1 VEVSQA
7 AFSNKRAAWPLDAL
21 GIIRAG
27 FSRHLL
33 SERKEKPVKKSA
45 DSDRSHEADLSEN
58 RSAHSQSTTD
68 VQRLLSSYE
77 EYLSRLLGLA
87 DETRRRYLPFAE
99 RFLKWQFAVET
110 LDWNR
115 LDGDSVASFVR
126 REGARLNNNGH
137 RAPLTA
143 IRSLLRFL
151 VFEGLIAPGLEN
163 AVPRW
168 RRYRHASLPVHL
180 SDHQVTLT
188 LNTCSGDTPIG
199 LRDRAILLLLSR
211 LAVRAKEVISLR
223 LEDIDWVEGTLTI
236 RSKKSLRERSLP
248 LTQDVGEALAKY
260 LREGRPVSP
269 SRFVF
274 LQHNSPHQPFVTSG
288 AISYIAKQA
297 FTRAGI
303 KLPRMGAHAFRHTA
317 ATRMICRGASFKEI
331 ADILGHKS
339 IDTTG
344 IYAKLDMAGLASVVL
359 PWPGGAK

>member
-1 VEVSQA
+1 V
-7 AFSNKRAAWPLDAL
+7 N
-21 GIIRAG
+21 
-27 FSRHLL
+27 
-33 SERKEKPVKKSA
+33 KSA
-45 DSDRSHEADLSEN
+45 DSHRSNEADLSKN
-58 RSAHSQSTTD
+58 RPACSRSTPD
-68 VQRLLSSYE
+68 VERLLRSYD
-77 EYLSRLLGLA
+77 EYLTRLLGLA

-99 RFLKWQFAVET
+99 RFLTWQFPVVT
-110 LDWNR
+110 PDWSQ
-115 LDGDSVASFVR
+115 LDGDSVASFIR
-126 REGARLNNNGH
+126 REGTRLKNTGH
-137 RAPLTA
+137 RAPLSA

-151 VFEGLIAPGLEN
+151 VFEGLIAPGLES

-168 RRYRHASLPVHL
+168 PRYRHASLPVHL

-188 LNTCSGDTPIG
+188 LNACPGDTAIG

-223 LEDIDWVEGTLTI
+223 LEDIDWIEGTLKI

-248 LTQDVGEALAKY
+248 LTQDVGQAVAKY
-260 LREGRPVSP
+260 LREGRPRSP

-274 LQHNSPHQPFVTSG
+274 LQHKSPHQPFGTSG

-303 KLPRMGAHAFRHTA
+303 KLPRMGAHVFRHTA
-317 ATRMICRGASFKEI
+317 ATRMVCRGVSFKEI

-344 IYAKLDMAGLASVVL
+344 IYAKLDLAGLASVVL
-359 PWPGGAK
+359 PWPGGVK

>member
-1 VEVSQA
+1 M
-7 AFSNKRAAWPLDAL
+7 N
-21 GIIRAG
+21 
-27 FSRHLL
+27 
-33 SERKEKPVKKSA
+33 KSA
-45 DSDRSHEADLSEN
+45 DSHRSNEADLSEN
-58 RSAHSQSTTD
+58 RPACSQSTPT
-68 VQRLLSSYE
+68 VERLLRSYD

-99 RFLKWQFAVET
+99 RFLTWQFPVET
-110 LDWNR
+110 PDWNR

-126 REGARLNNNGH
+126 REGARQKNTGH

-151 VFEGLIAPGLEN
+151 VFEGLIAPGLES

-188 LNTCSGDTPIG
+188 LDTCPGDTAIG

-248 LTQDVGEALAKY
+248 LTQDVGHAV
-260 LREGRPVSP
+260 LRYVGKRARPCE
-269 SRFVF
+269 
-274 LQHNSPHQPFVTSG
+274 VTQ
-288 AISYIAKQA
+288 YQ
-297 FTRAGI
+297 R
-303 KLPRMGAHAFRHTA
+303 
-317 ATRMICRGASFKEI
+317 E
-331 ADILGHKS
+331 
-339 IDTTG
+339 
-344 IYAKLDMAGLASVVL
+344 
-359 PWPGGAK
+359 

>member
-1 VEVSQA
+1 
-7 AFSNKRAAWPLDAL
+7 
-21 GIIRAG
+21 
-27 FSRHLL
+27 
-33 SERKEKPVKKSA
+33 VKKPA
-45 DSDRSHEADLSEN
+45 DSDRSNGTGLSEN
-58 RSAHSQSTTD
+58 RPACSQSTSN
-68 VQRLLSSYE
+68 VQRLLRSYD

-87 DETRRRYLPFAE
+87 DDTRRRYLPFAE
-99 RFLKWQFAVET
+99 RFLRWQFPVET
-110 LDWNR
+110 PDWNR
-115 LDGDSVASFVR
+115 LDGDSVASFVI
-126 REGARLNNNGH
+126 REGARQNNTGH
-137 RAPLTA
+137 RAPVTA

-151 VFEGLIAPGLEN
+151 VFEGLIAPGLES

-180 SDHQVTLT
+180 SDHQVALT
-188 LNTCSGDTPIG
+188 LDTCPDDTVIG

-223 LEDIDWVEGTLTI
+223 LEDIDWIEGTVTI
-236 RSKKSLRERSLP
+236 RSKKSLRERRLP
-248 LTQDVGEALAKY
+248 LTQDVGQAVAKY
-260 LREGRPVSP
+260 LREGRPASP

-274 LQHNSPHQPFVTSG
+274 LQHKSPHQPFVTSG

-303 KLPRMGAHAFRHTA
+303 QLPRMGAHAFRHTA
-317 ATRMICRGASFKEI
+317 ATRMICGGASFKEI

-359 PWPGGAK
+359 PWPGGVK